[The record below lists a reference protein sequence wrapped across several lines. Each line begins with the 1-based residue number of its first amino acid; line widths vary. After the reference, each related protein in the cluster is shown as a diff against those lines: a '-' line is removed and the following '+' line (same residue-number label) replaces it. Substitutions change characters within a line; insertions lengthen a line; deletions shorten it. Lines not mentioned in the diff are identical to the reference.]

1 MAKVNLFPADFR
13 HLNKVTED
21 IYKLDQDMIRH
32 FEAAEKEAFSAFK
45 CRFEMG
51 KILFENEKEILEFA
65 QTWADFA
72 DIINKSASVISNN
85 LRGYRAFQALGV
97 TEWDGA
103 VELLRERSIRPLS
116 SNFEKIGKLLTQ
128 PEESDAPKT
137 REEKD
142 LRRLE
147 QISSEL
153 TDITQRNDR
162 QDKHSIIVEE
172 AVTMLTQIEDFQRAS
187 LAFEPDETK
196 WRSQAYLEMIRN
208 WGRCEVS
215 HEFTDWTDPHHTY
228 VDGINAAFGFKLP
241 DYLTIPVSREVH
253 QRIENGD
260 ITLTNEEILRIL
272 VKCMARF
279 ISIAIKTDE
288 L

>member
-13 HLNKVTED
+13 NLNKVTEE
-21 IYKLDQDMIRH
+21 IYKLDQDMIKH

-51 KILFENEKEILEFA
+51 KILFDNETEILEFA

-72 DIINKSASVISNN
+72 DIINKTPSVISNN
-85 LRGYRAFQALGV
+85 LRGYRAFNALGIND
-97 TEWDGA
+97 WDGA
-103 VELLRERSIRPLS
+103 VELLRERQIRPLS
-116 SNFEKIGKLLTQ
+116 SNYEKIGKLLSE
-128 PEESDAPKT
+128 PEPDDTPKT

-147 QISSEL
+147 QISGEL

-162 QDKHSIIVEE
+162 PDKHSLIVEE
-172 AVTMLTQIEDFQRAS
+172 AVTMLGQIEDFQRAS
-187 LAFEPDETK
+187 LGFEPDETK
-196 WRSQAYLEMIRN
+196 WRSHAYLEMVRN

-215 HEFTDWTDPHHTY
+215 GEFTDYTDPHHTY
-228 VDGINAAFGFKLP
+228 VDGLNSAFGVKLP
-241 DYLTIPVSREVH
+241 DYLTIPVSRELH
-253 QRIENGD
+253 MKIEAGQMSLD
-260 ITLTNEEILRIL
+260 NEEILRIL

-279 ISIAIKTDE
+279 ISIAFKSDE
-288 L
+288 